1 MGEKDH
7 TQKML
12 IGCRDV
18 FAELINVLVYSG
30 EKVVNEADLLAGP
43 TESLYIGTDKQ
54 THQQFRDCSMYELH
68 NGEIHALY
76 NLENQSIID
85 AHMPLRCA
93 GYDGA
98 AYRSQYQHLERGVYP
113 VITLVLNWSRKPW
126 NTSRSLMELF
136 RYKPHPAVKAY
147 INDTSLHV
155 FDMCFLKK
163 ELREQFQGD
172 LRIILDYLCDRESLL
187 KRNQTMKYPEE
198 VIRMLH
204 ALTGDDQ
211 YLNSIPLFTS
221 PAKKGVSTMCDLI
234 NSYYT
239 KGHNSGL
246 IEGRNSGLIEGRNSG
261 LIEGRNQVIQALISN
276 CKDLGCSFENTL
288 DRIKN
293 SLPLSDDEA
302 LEDMKLYW

>member
-43 TESLYIGTDKQ
+43 TESLYIEADKQ
-54 THQQFRDCSMYELH
+54 THQQLRDCSMYELH

-76 NLENQSIID
+76 NLENQSTID
-85 AHMPLRCA
+85 AYMPLRCA

-98 AYRSQYQHLERGVYP
+98 AYRSQCNDRKNTYKTYP
-113 VITLVLNWSRKPW
+113 VFTFVLNWSRKPW
-126 NTSRSLMELF
+126 NKATSILEALHF
-136 RYKPHPAVKAY
+136 KPNPAAY
-147 INDTSLHV
+147 PYFNNGKMPV
-155 FDMCFLKK
+155 FNMCFLSKDV
-163 ELREQFQGD
+163 REKFQGD

-187 KRNQTMKYPEE
+187 KRNQTMKHPEE

-221 PAKKGVSTMCDLI
+221 PAKKGESTVCDLI

-239 KGHNSGL
+239 EGHNT
-246 IEGRNSGLIEGRNSG
+246 GLIEGRNSG

-293 SLPLSDDEA
+293 SLSLSDDEA

>member
-43 TESLYIGTDKQ
+43 TESLYIEADNQ
-54 THQQFRDCSMYELH
+54 THQQLRDCSMYELH

-76 NLENQSIID
+76 NLENQSTID
-85 AHMPLRCA
+85 AYMPLRCA

-98 AYRSQYQHLERGVYP
+98 AYRSQCNDRKNTYKTYP
-113 VITLVLNWSRKPW
+113 VFTFVLNWSRKPW
-126 NTSRSLMELF
+126 NKATSILEALHF
-136 RYKPHPAVKAY
+136 KPNPAAY
-147 INDTSLHV
+147 PYFNNSKMPV
-155 FDMCFLKK
+155 FNMCFLSKDV
-163 ELREQFQGD
+163 REKFQGD

-187 KRNQTMKYPEE
+187 KRNQTMKHPEE

-204 ALTGDDQ
+204 ALTDDDQ
-211 YLNSIPLFTS
+211 YLDSISLFTS
-221 PAKKGVSTMCDLI
+221 PAKKGESTVCDLI
-234 NSYYT
+234 NSYYNE
-239 KGHNSGL
+239 GHNT
-246 IEGRNSGLIEGRNSG
+246 GLIEGRNSG

-293 SLPLSDDEA
+293 SLSLSDDEA

>member
-30 EKVVNEADLLAGP
+30 EKVVDEADLLAGP

-76 NLENQSIID
+76 NLENQSTIN
-85 AHMPLRCA
+85 AYMPLRCA
-93 GYDGA
+93 GFDGA
-98 AYRSQYQHLERGVYP
+98 AYRSQYKGQKNAYKTYP
-113 VITLVLNWSRKPW
+113 VFTFVLNWSRKPW
-126 NTSRSLMELF
+126 NEATSILEALHF
-136 RYKPHPAVKAY
+136 KPNPAAY
-147 INDTSLHV
+147 PYFNNSKMPV
-155 FDMCFLKK
+155 FNMCFLSKDV
-163 ELREQFQGD
+163 REKFQGD

-187 KRNQTMKYPEE
+187 KRNQTMKHPEE

-221 PAKKGVSTMCDLI
+221 PAKKGESTMCDLI
-234 NSYYT
+234 NSYYNE
-239 KGHNSGL
+239 GHNSGL
-246 IEGRNSGLIEGRNSG
+246 IEGRNQG
-261 LIEGRNQVIQALISN
+261 IQALILA
-276 CKDLGCSFENTL
+276 CKDFGCNFENTL
-288 DRIKN
+288 TRIKD
-293 SLPLSDDEA
+293 SFSLSDDEA

>member
-43 TESLYIGTDKQ
+43 TESLYIEADNQ
-54 THQQFRDCSMYELH
+54 THQQLRDCSMYELH

-76 NLENQSIID
+76 NLENQSTID
-85 AHMPLRCA
+85 AYMPLRCA

-98 AYRSQYQHLERGVYP
+98 AYRSQCNDRKNTYKTYP
-113 VITLVLNWSRKPW
+113 VFTFVLNWSRKPW
-126 NTSRSLMELF
+126 NKATSILEILHF
-136 RYKPHPAVKAY
+136 KPNPAAY
-147 INDTSLHV
+147 PYFNNNKMPV
-155 FDMCFLKK
+155 FNMCFLSKDV
-163 ELREQFQGD
+163 REKFQGD

-187 KRNQTMKYPEE
+187 KRNQTMKHPEE

-221 PAKKGVSTMCDLI
+221 LAKKGESTVCDLI
-234 NSYYT
+234 NSYYNE
-239 KGHNSGL
+239 GHNT
-246 IEGRNSGLIEGRNSG
+246 GLIEGRNSG

-293 SLPLSDDEA
+293 SLSLSDDEA

>member
-76 NLENQSIID
+76 NLENQSTID
-85 AHMPLRCA
+85 AYMPLRCA

-98 AYRSQYQHLERGVYP
+98 AYRSQCNDRKNTYKTYP
-113 VITLVLNWSRKPW
+113 VFTFVLNWSRKPW
-126 NTSRSLMELF
+126 NKATSILEVLHF
-136 RYKPHPAVKAY
+136 KPNPAAY
-147 INDTSLHV
+147 PYFNNNKMPV
-155 FDMCFLKK
+155 FNMCFLSKDV
-163 ELREQFQGD
+163 REKFQGD

-187 KRNQTMKYPEE
+187 KRNQTMKHPEE
-198 VIRMLH
+198 VIWMLH

-221 PAKKGVSTMCDLI
+221 PAKKGESTVCDLI
-234 NSYYT
+234 NSYYNE
-239 KGHNSGL
+239 GHNT
-246 IEGRNSGLIEGRNSG
+246 GLIEGRNSG

-293 SLPLSDDEA
+293 SLSLSDDEA

>member
-30 EKVVNEADLLAGP
+30 ENVVNEADLLAGP
-43 TESLYIGTDKQ
+43 TESLYIEADKQ
-54 THQQFRDCSMYELH
+54 THQQLRDCSMYELH

-76 NLENQSIID
+76 NLENQSTID
-85 AHMPLRCA
+85 AYMPLRCA

-98 AYRSQYQHLERGVYP
+98 AYRSQCNDRKNTYKTYP
-113 VITLVLNWSRKPW
+113 VFTFVLNWNTKPW
-126 NTSRSLMELF
+126 NKATSILEALHF
-136 RYKPHPAVKAY
+136 KPNPAAY
-147 INDTSLHV
+147 PYFNNSKMPV
-155 FDMCFLKK
+155 FNMCFLSKDV
-163 ELREQFQGD
+163 REKFQGD

-187 KRNQTMKYPEE
+187 KRNQTMKHPEE

-221 PAKKGVSTMCDLI
+221 PAKKGESTVCDLI
-234 NSYYT
+234 NSYYNE
-239 KGHNSGL
+239 GHNT
-246 IEGRNSGLIEGRNSG
+246 GLIEGRNSG

-293 SLPLSDDEA
+293 SLSLSDDEA

>member
-18 FAELINVLVYSG
+18 SAELINVLVYSG

-43 TESLYIGTDKQ
+43 TESLYIEADKQ
-54 THQQFRDCSMYELH
+54 THQQLRDCSMYELH

-76 NLENQSIID
+76 NLENQSTID
-85 AHMPLRCA
+85 AYMPLRCA

-98 AYRSQYQHLERGVYP
+98 AYRSQCNDRKNTYKTYP
-113 VITLVLNWSRKPW
+113 VFTFVLNWSRKPW
-126 NTSRSLMELF
+126 NKATSILEALHF
-136 RYKPHPAVKAY
+136 KPNPAAY
-147 INDTSLHV
+147 PYFNNNKMPV
-155 FDMCFLKK
+155 FNMCFLSKDV
-163 ELREQFQGD
+163 REKFQGD

-187 KRNQTMKYPEE
+187 KRNQTMKHPEE

-221 PAKKGVSTMCDLI
+221 PAKKGESTMCDLI
-234 NSYYT
+234 NSYYNE
-239 KGHNSGL
+239 GHNSGL
-246 IEGRNSGLIEGRNSG
+246 IEGRNQG
-261 LIEGRNQVIQALISN
+261 IQALILV
-276 CKDLGCSFENTL
+276 CKDFGCNFENTL
-288 DRIKN
+288 TRIKD
-293 SLPLSDDEA
+293 SFSLSDDEA

>member
-30 EKVVNEADLLAGP
+30 EKVVNETDLLAGP

-68 NGEIHALY
+68 NGKIHTLY
-76 NLENQSIID
+76 NL
-85 AHMPLRCA
+85 
-93 GYDGA
+93 
-98 AYRSQYQHLERGVYP
+98 
-113 VITLVLNWSRKPW
+113 
-126 NTSRSLMELF
+126 
-136 RYKPHPAVKAY
+136 
-147 INDTSLHV
+147 
-155 FDMCFLKK
+155 
-163 ELREQFQGD
+163 
-172 LRIILDYLCDRESLL
+172 ILDYLCDRESLL
-187 KRNQTMKYPEE
+187 KRNQTMKHPEE

-221 PAKKGVSTMCDLI
+221 PAKKGESTVCDLI

-239 KGHNSGL
+239 KGVTEGHNT
-246 IEGRNSGLIEGRNSG
+246 G

-288 DRIKN
+288 DRVKN
-293 SLPLSDDEA
+293 SLSLSDDEA

>member
-43 TESLYIGTDKQ
+43 TESLYIEADNQ
-54 THQQFRDCSMYELH
+54 THQQLRDCSMYELH

-76 NLENQSIID
+76 NLENQSTID
-85 AHMPLRCA
+85 AYMPLRCA

-98 AYRSQYQHLERGVYP
+98 AYRSQCNDRKNTYKTYP
-113 VITLVLNWSRKPW
+113 VFTFVLNWSRKPW
-126 NTSRSLMELF
+126 NKATSILEALHF
-136 RYKPHPAVKAY
+136 KPNPAAY
-147 INDTSLHV
+147 PYFNNSKMPV
-155 FDMCFLKK
+155 FNMCFLSKDV
-163 ELREQFQGD
+163 REKFQGD

-187 KRNQTMKYPEE
+187 KRNQTMKHPEE

-211 YLNSIPLFTS
+211 YLDSISLFTS
-221 PAKKGVSTMCDLI
+221 PAKKGESTVCDLI
-234 NSYYT
+234 NSYYNE
-239 KGHNSGL
+239 GHNT
-246 IEGRNSGLIEGRNSG
+246 GLIEGRNSG
-261 LIEGRNQVIQALISN
+261 LIEGRNQVIQALIRN
-276 CKDLGCSFENTL
+276 CKDLGCSFENTP
-288 DRIKN
+288 DRIIN
-293 SLPLSDDEA
+293 SLS
-302 LEDMKLYW
+302 

>member
-12 IGCRDV
+12 IGYRDV

-30 EKVVNEADLLAGP
+30 EKVVNEADLLAGS
-43 TESLYIGTDKQ
+43 TESLYIEADKQ
-54 THQQFRDCSMYELH
+54 THQQLRDCSMYELH

-76 NLENQSIID
+76 NLENQSTID
-85 AHMPLRCA
+85 AYMPLRCV

-113 VITLVLNWSRKPW
+113 VITLVLNWSREPW
-126 NTSRSLMELF
+126 NTSRSLIGLF

-163 ELREQFQGD
+163 ELRELFQGD

-187 KRNQTMKYPEE
+187 KRNQTMKHPEE

-221 PAKKGVSTMCDLI
+221 PAKKGESTVCDLI
-234 NSYYT
+234 NSYYNE
-239 KGHNSGL
+239 GHNT
-246 IEGRNSGLIEGRNSG
+246 GLIEGRNSG

-293 SLPLSDDEA
+293 SLSLSDDEA

>member
-30 EKVVNEADLLAGP
+30 ENVVNEADLLAGP
-43 TESLYIGTDKQ
+43 TESLYIEADNQ
-54 THQQFRDCSMYELH
+54 THQQLRDCSMYELH

-76 NLENQSIID
+76 NLENQSTID
-85 AHMPLRCA
+85 AYMPLRCV

-98 AYRSQYQHLERGVYP
+98 AYRSQCNDRKNTYKTYP
-113 VITLVLNWSRKPW
+113 VFTFVLNWNTKPW
-126 NTSRSLMELF
+126 NKATSILEALHF
-136 RYKPHPAVKAY
+136 KPNPAAY
-147 INDTSLHV
+147 PYFNNSKMPV
-155 FDMCFLKK
+155 FNMCFLSKDV
-163 ELREQFQGD
+163 REKFQGD

-187 KRNQTMKYPEE
+187 KRNQTMKHPEE

-221 PAKKGVSTMCDLI
+221 PAKKGESTVCDLI
-234 NSYYT
+234 NSYYNE
-239 KGHNSGL
+239 GHNT
-246 IEGRNSGLIEGRNSG
+246 GLIEGRNSG

-293 SLPLSDDEA
+293 SLSLSDDEA

>member
-211 YLNSIPLFTS
+211 YLDSIPLFTS
-221 PAKKGVSTMCDLI
+221 PAKKGASTVCDLI

-239 KGHNSGL
+239 KGH
-246 IEGRNSGLIEGRNSG
+246 NSGLIEGRNSG

>member
-43 TESLYIGTDKQ
+43 TESLYIEADKQ
-54 THQQFRDCSMYELH
+54 THQQLRDCSMYELH

-76 NLENQSIID
+76 NLENQSTID
-85 AHMPLRCA
+85 AYMPLRCA

-98 AYRSQYQHLERGVYP
+98 AYRSQCNDRKNTYKTYP
-113 VITLVLNWSRKPW
+113 VFTFVLNWSRKPW
-126 NTSRSLMELF
+126 NKATSILEALHF
-136 RYKPHPAVKAY
+136 KPNPAAY
-147 INDTSLHV
+147 PYFNNSKMPV
-155 FDMCFLKK
+155 FNMCFLSKDV
-163 ELREQFQGD
+163 REKFQGD

-187 KRNQTMKYPEE
+187 KRNQTMKHPEE

-221 PAKKGVSTMCDLI
+221 PAKKGESTVCDLI
-234 NSYYT
+234 NSYYNE
-239 KGHNSGL
+239 GHNT
-246 IEGRNSGLIEGRNSG
+246 GLIEGRNSG

-276 CKDLGCSFENTL
+276 CKDLGCSFENPL

-293 SLPLSDDEA
+293 SLSLS
-302 LEDMKLYW
+302 MTKLWKI

>member
-1 MGEKDH
+1 
-7 TQKML
+7 
-12 IGCRDV
+12 
-18 FAELINVLVYSG
+18 
-30 EKVVNEADLLAGP
+30 
-43 TESLYIGTDKQ
+43 
-54 THQQFRDCSMYELH
+54 MYELH

-93 GYDGA
+93 GYDGV
-98 AYRSQYQHLERGVYP
+98 AYRSQCNDYKNTYKTYP
-113 VITLVLNWSRKPW
+113 VFTFVLNWSRKPW
-126 NTSRSLMELF
+126 NKATSILEALHF
-136 RYKPHPAVKAY
+136 KPNPAAY
-147 INDTSLHV
+147 PYFNNSKMPV
-155 FDMCFLKK
+155 FNMCFLSKDV
-163 ELREQFQGD
+163 REKFQGD

-187 KRNQTMKYPEE
+187 KRNQTMKHPEE

-211 YLNSIPLFTS
+211 YLHSIPLFTS
-221 PAKKGVSTMCDLI
+221 PAKKGESTVCDLI

-239 KGHNSGL
+239 EGHNTGL
-246 IEGRNSGLIEGRNSG
+246 IEGRNFG

-293 SLPLSDDEA
+293 SLSLSDDEA

>member
-43 TESLYIGTDKQ
+43 TESLYIEADKQ
-54 THQQFRDCSMYELH
+54 THQQLRDCSMYELH

-76 NLENQSIID
+76 NLENQSTID
-85 AHMPLRCA
+85 AYMPLRCA

-98 AYRSQYQHLERGVYP
+98 AYRSQCNDRKNTYKTYP
-113 VITLVLNWSRKPW
+113 VFTFVLNWSRKPW
-126 NTSRSLMELF
+126 NKATSILEVLHF
-136 RYKPHPAVKAY
+136 KPNPAAY
-147 INDTSLHV
+147 PYFNNNKMPV
-155 FDMCFLKK
+155 FNMCFLSKDV
-163 ELREQFQGD
+163 REKFQGD

-187 KRNQTMKYPEE
+187 KRNQTMKHPEE
-198 VIRMLH
+198 VIWMLH

-221 PAKKGVSTMCDLI
+221 PAKKGESTVCDLI

-239 KGHNSGL
+239 KGVTEGHNT
-246 IEGRNSGLIEGRNSG
+246 GLIEGRNSG

-293 SLPLSDDEA
+293 SLSLSDDEA

>member
-43 TESLYIGTDKQ
+43 TESLYIEADNQ
-54 THQQFRDCSMYELH
+54 THQQLRDCSMYELH

-76 NLENQSIID
+76 NLENQSTID
-85 AHMPLRCA
+85 AYMPLRCA

-98 AYRSQYQHLERGVYP
+98 AYRSQCNDRKNTYKTYP
-113 VITLVLNWSRKPW
+113 VFTFVLNWSRKPW
-126 NTSRSLMELF
+126 NKATSILEALHF
-136 RYKPHPAVKAY
+136 KPNPAAY
-147 INDTSLHV
+147 PYFNNNKMPV
-155 FDMCFLKK
+155 FNMCFLSKDV
-163 ELREQFQGD
+163 REKFQGD

-187 KRNQTMKYPEE
+187 KRNQTMKHPEE

-211 YLNSIPLFTS
+211 YLDSISLFTS
-221 PAKKGVSTMCDLI
+221 PAKKGESTVCDLI
-234 NSYYT
+234 NSYYNE
-239 KGHNSGL
+239 GHNT
-246 IEGRNSGLIEGRNSG
+246 GLIEGRNSG

-293 SLPLSDDEA
+293 SLSLSDDEA

>member
-43 TESLYIGTDKQ
+43 TESLYIEADNQ
-54 THQQFRDCSMYELH
+54 THQQLRDCSMYELH

-76 NLENQSIID
+76 NLENQSTID
-85 AHMPLRCA
+85 AYMPLRCA

-98 AYRSQYQHLERGVYP
+98 AYRSQCNDRKNTYKTYP
-113 VITLVLNWSRKPW
+113 VFTFVLNWSRKPW
-126 NTSRSLMELF
+126 NKATSILEALHF
-136 RYKPHPAVKAY
+136 KPNLAAY
-147 INDTSLHV
+147 PYFNNSKMPV
-155 FDMCFLKK
+155 FNMCFLSKDV
-163 ELREQFQGD
+163 REKFQGD

-187 KRNQTMKYPEE
+187 KRNQTMKHPEE

-221 PAKKGVSTMCDLI
+221 PAKKGESTVCDLI
-234 NSYYT
+234 NSYYNE
-239 KGHNSGL
+239 GHNSGL
-246 IEGRNSGLIEGRNSG
+246 IEGRNQG
-261 LIEGRNQVIQALISN
+261 IQALILV
-276 CKDLGCSFENTL
+276 CKDFGCNFENTL
-288 DRIKN
+288 TRIKD
-293 SLPLSDDEA
+293 SFSLSDDEA

>member
-43 TESLYIGTDKQ
+43 TESLYIEADKQ
-54 THQQFRDCSMYELH
+54 THQQLRDCSMYELH

-76 NLENQSIID
+76 NLENQSTID
-85 AHMPLRCA
+85 AYMPLRCA

-98 AYRSQYQHLERGVYP
+98 AYRSQCNDRKNTYKTYP
-113 VITLVLNWSRKPW
+113 VFTFILNWSTKPW
-126 NTSRSLMELF
+126 NKATSILEALHF
-136 RYKPHPAVKAY
+136 KPNPAAY
-147 INDTSLHV
+147 PYFNNSKMPV
-155 FDMCFLKK
+155 FNMCFLSKDV
-163 ELREQFQGD
+163 REKFQDD

-187 KRNQTMKYPEE
+187 KRNQTMKHPEE

-211 YLNSIPLFTS
+211 YLDSIPLFTS
-221 PAKKGVSTMCDLI
+221 PAKKGESTVCDLI
-234 NSYYT
+234 NSYYNE
-239 KGHNSGL
+239 GHNT
-246 IEGRNSGLIEGRNSG
+246 GLIEGRNSG

-293 SLPLSDDEA
+293 SLSLSDDEA

>member
-43 TESLYIGTDKQ
+43 TESLYIEADNQ
-54 THQQFRDCSMYELH
+54 THQQLRDCGMYELH

-76 NLENQSIID
+76 NLENQSTID
-85 AHMPLRCA
+85 AYMPLRCV

-98 AYRSQYQHLERGVYP
+98 AYRSQCNDRKNTYKTYP
-113 VITLVLNWSRKPW
+113 VFTFVLNWNTKPW
-126 NTSRSLMELF
+126 NKATSILEALHF
-136 RYKPHPAVKAY
+136 KPNPAAY
-147 INDTSLHV
+147 PYFNNSKMPV
-155 FDMCFLKK
+155 FNMCFLSKDV
-163 ELREQFQGD
+163 REKFQGD

-187 KRNQTMKYPEE
+187 KRNQTMKHPEE

-221 PAKKGVSTMCDLI
+221 PAKKGASTMCDLI

-239 KGHNSGL
+239 EGHNT
-246 IEGRNSGLIEGRNSG
+246 GLIEGRNSG

-293 SLPLSDDEA
+293 SLSLSDDEA

>member
-43 TESLYIGTDKQ
+43 TESLYIEADNQ
-54 THQQFRDCSMYELH
+54 THQQLRDCSMYELH

-76 NLENQSIID
+76 NLENQSTID
-85 AHMPLRCA
+85 AYMPLRCA

-98 AYRSQYQHLERGVYP
+98 AYRSQCNNRKNTYKTYP
-113 VITLVLNWSRKPW
+113 VFTFVLNWSTKPW
-126 NTSRSLMELF
+126 NKATSILEALHF
-136 RYKPHPAVKAY
+136 KPNPAAY
-147 INDTSLHV
+147 PYFNNSKMPV
-155 FDMCFLKK
+155 FNMCFLSKDV
-163 ELREQFQGD
+163 REKFQGD

-187 KRNQTMKYPEE
+187 KRNQTMKHPEE

-211 YLNSIPLFTS
+211 YLDSIPLFTS
-221 PAKKGVSTMCDLI
+221 PAKKGESTVCDLI
-234 NSYYT
+234 NSYYNE
-239 KGHNSGL
+239 GHNT
-246 IEGRNSGLIEGRNSG
+246 GLIEGRNSG

-293 SLPLSDDEA
+293 SLSLSDDEA

>member
-12 IGCRDV
+12 IGYRDV

-30 EKVVNEADLLAGP
+30 EKVANEAEQLDGP
-43 TESLYIGTDKQ
+43 TESLYIEADKQ
-54 THQQFRDCSMYELH
+54 THQQLRDCSMYELH

-76 NLENQSIID
+76 NLENQSTID
-85 AHMPLRCA
+85 AYMPLRCV

-113 VITLVLNWSRKPW
+113 VITLVLNWSREPW
-126 NTSRSLMELF
+126 NTSRSLIGLF

-163 ELREQFQGD
+163 ELRELFQGD

-187 KRNQTMKYPEE
+187 KRNQTMKHPEE

-221 PAKKGVSTMCDLI
+221 PAKKGESTVCDLI
-234 NSYYT
+234 NSYYNE
-239 KGHNSGL
+239 GHNT
-246 IEGRNSGLIEGRNSG
+246 GLIEGRNSG

-293 SLPLSDDEA
+293 SLSLSDDEA

>member
-30 EKVVNEADLLAGP
+30 ENVVNEADLLAGP
-43 TESLYIGTDKQ
+43 TESLYIEADKQ
-54 THQQFRDCSMYELH
+54 THQQLRDCSMYELH

-76 NLENQSIID
+76 NLENQSTID
-85 AHMPLRCA
+85 AYMPLRCA

-98 AYRSQYQHLERGVYP
+98 AYRSQYKGQKNAYKTYP
-113 VITLVLNWSRKPW
+113 VFTFVLNWSTKPW
-126 NTSRSLMELF
+126 NKATSILEALHF
-136 RYKPHPAVKAY
+136 KPNPAAY
-147 INDTSLHV
+147 PYFNNSKMPV
-155 FDMCFLKK
+155 FNMCFLSKDI
-163 ELREQFQGD
+163 REKFQGD

-187 KRNQTMKYPEE
+187 KRNQTMKHPEE

-211 YLNSIPLFTS
+211 YLDSIPLFTS
-221 PAKKGVSTMCDLI
+221 PAKKGESTVCDLI
-234 NSYYT
+234 NSYYNE
-239 KGHNSGL
+239 GHNT
-246 IEGRNSGLIEGRNSG
+246 GLIEGRNSG

-293 SLPLSDDEA
+293 SLSLSDDEA

>member
-18 FAELINVLVYSG
+18 FAELINVLVYS

-54 THQQFRDCSMYELH
+54 THQQLRDCSMYELH

-98 AYRSQYQHLERGVYP
+98 AYRSQCNDRKNTYKTYP
-113 VITLVLNWSRKPW
+113 VFTFVLNWSRKPW
-126 NTSRSLMELF
+126 NKATSILEALHF
-136 RYKPHPAVKAY
+136 KPNPAAY
-147 INDTSLHV
+147 PYFNNNKMPV
-155 FDMCFLKK
+155 FNMCFLSKDV
-163 ELREQFQGD
+163 REKFQGD

-187 KRNQTMKYPEE
+187 KRNQTMKHPEE

-221 PAKKGVSTMCDLI
+221 PAKKGESTVCDLI
-234 NSYYT
+234 NSYYNE
-239 KGHNSGL
+239 GHNSGL
-246 IEGRNSGLIEGRNSG
+246 IEGRNQG
-261 LIEGRNQVIQALISN
+261 IQALILV
-276 CKDLGCSFENTL
+276 CKDFGCNFENTL
-288 DRIKN
+288 TRIKD
-293 SLPLSDDEA
+293 SFSLSDDEA

>member
-113 VITLVLNWSRKPW
+113 VITLVLNWSREPW
-126 NTSRSLMELF
+126 NTSRSLIGLF

-163 ELREQFQGD
+163 GLRELFQDD

-187 KRNQTMKYPEE
+187 KRNQTMKHPEE

-211 YLNSIPLFTS
+211 YLNSIPLS
-221 PAKKGVSTMCDLI
+221 QQPPVQLVVW
-234 NSYYT
+234 Y
-239 KGHNSGL
+239 
-246 IEGRNSGLIEGRNSG
+246 
-261 LIEGRNQVIQALISN
+261 
-276 CKDLGCSFENTL
+276 
-288 DRIKN
+288 
-293 SLPLSDDEA
+293 
-302 LEDMKLYW
+302 

>member
-30 EKVVNEADLLAGP
+30 EKVVDEADLLAGP

-68 NGEIHALY
+68 NGEI
-76 NLENQSIID
+76 LENQSTIN
-85 AHMPLRCA
+85 AYMPLRCA
-93 GYDGA
+93 GFDGA
-98 AYRSQYQHLERGVYP
+98 AYRSQYKGQKNAYKTYP
-113 VITLVLNWSRKPW
+113 VFTFVLNWSRKPW
-126 NTSRSLMELF
+126 NEATSILEALHF
-136 RYKPHPAVKAY
+136 KPNPAAY
-147 INDTSLHV
+147 PYFNNSKMPV
-155 FDMCFLKK
+155 FNMCFLSKDV
-163 ELREQFQGD
+163 REKFQGD

-187 KRNQTMKYPEE
+187 KRNQTMKHPEE

-211 YLNSIPLFTS
+211 YLDSIPLFTS
-221 PAKKGVSTMCDLI
+221 PAKKGESTVCDLI
-234 NSYYT
+234 NSYYNE
-239 KGHNSGL
+239 GHNT
-246 IEGRNSGLIEGRNSG
+246 GLIEGRNSG

-293 SLPLSDDEA
+293 SLSLSDDEA

>member
-30 EKVVNEADLLAGP
+30 ENVVNEADLLAGP
-43 TESLYIGTDKQ
+43 TESLYIEADNQ
-54 THQQFRDCSMYELH
+54 THQQLRDCSMYELH

-76 NLENQSIID
+76 NLENQSTID
-85 AHMPLRCA
+85 AYMPLRCA

-98 AYRSQYQHLERGVYP
+98 AYRSQCNDRKNTYKTYP
-113 VITLVLNWSRKPW
+113 VFTFVLNWNTKPW
-126 NTSRSLMELF
+126 NKATSILEALHF
-136 RYKPHPAVKAY
+136 KPNPAAY
-147 INDTSLHV
+147 PYFNNSKMPV
-155 FDMCFLKK
+155 FNMCFLSKDV
-163 ELREQFQGD
+163 REKFQGD

-187 KRNQTMKYPEE
+187 KRNQTMKHPEE

-211 YLNSIPLFTS
+211 YLDSIPLFTS
-221 PAKKGVSTMCDLI
+221 PAKKGESTVCDLI
-234 NSYYT
+234 NSYYNE
-239 KGHNSGL
+239 GHNT
-246 IEGRNSGLIEGRNSG
+246 GLIEGRNSG

-293 SLPLSDDEA
+293 SLSLSDDEA

>member
-43 TESLYIGTDKQ
+43 TESLYIEADNQ
-54 THQQFRDCSMYELH
+54 THQQLRDCSMYELH

-76 NLENQSIID
+76 NLENQSTID
-85 AHMPLRCA
+85 AYMPLRCV

-98 AYRSQYQHLERGVYP
+98 AYRSQCNDRKNTYKTYP
-113 VITLVLNWSRKPW
+113 VFTFVLNWSTKPW
-126 NTSRSLMELF
+126 NKATSILEALHF
-136 RYKPHPAVKAY
+136 KPNPAAY
-147 INDTSLHV
+147 PYFNNSKMPV
-155 FDMCFLKK
+155 FNMCFLSKDV
-163 ELREQFQGD
+163 REKFQGD

-187 KRNQTMKYPEE
+187 NRNQTMKHPEE

-221 PAKKGVSTMCDLI
+221 PAKKGESTVCDLI
-234 NSYYT
+234 NSYYNE
-239 KGHNSGL
+239 GHNT
-246 IEGRNSGLIEGRNSG
+246 GLIEGRNSG

-293 SLPLSDDEA
+293 SLSLSDDEA

>member
-43 TESLYIGTDKQ
+43 TESLYIEADKQ
-54 THQQFRDCSMYELH
+54 THQQLRDCSMYELH

-76 NLENQSIID
+76 NLENQSTID
-85 AHMPLRCA
+85 AYMPLRCA
-93 GYDGA
+93 GFDGA
-98 AYRSQYQHLERGVYP
+98 AYRSQCNDRKNTYKTYP
-113 VITLVLNWSRKPW
+113 VFTFVLNWSTKPW
-126 NTSRSLMELF
+126 NKATSILEALHF
-136 RYKPHPAVKAY
+136 KPNPAAY
-147 INDTSLHV
+147 PYFNNSKMPV
-155 FDMCFLKK
+155 FNMCFLSKDV
-163 ELREQFQGD
+163 REKFQDD

-187 KRNQTMKYPEE
+187 KRNQTMKHPEE

-211 YLNSIPLFTS
+211 YLDSIPLFTS
-221 PAKKGVSTMCDLI
+221 PAKKGESTVCDLI
-234 NSYYT
+234 NSYYNE
-239 KGHNSGL
+239 GHNT
-246 IEGRNSGLIEGRNSG
+246 GLIEGRNSG

-293 SLPLSDDEA
+293 SLSLSDDEA

>member
-43 TESLYIGTDKQ
+43 TESLYIEADNQ
-54 THQQFRDCSMYELH
+54 THQQLRDCSMYELH

-76 NLENQSIID
+76 NLENQSTID
-85 AHMPLRCA
+85 AYMPLRCV

-98 AYRSQYQHLERGVYP
+98 AYRSQCNDRKNTYKTYP
-113 VITLVLNWSRKPW
+113 VFTFVLNWSRKPW
-126 NTSRSLMELF
+126 NKATSILEALHF
-136 RYKPHPAVKAY
+136 KPNPAAY
-147 INDTSLHV
+147 PYFNNNKMPV
-155 FDMCFLKK
+155 FNMCFLSKDV
-163 ELREQFQGD
+163 REKFQGD

-187 KRNQTMKYPEE
+187 KRNQTMKHPEE

-211 YLNSIPLFTS
+211 YLDSIPLFTS
-221 PAKKGVSTMCDLI
+221 PAKKGESTVCDLI
-234 NSYYT
+234 NSYYNE
-239 KGHNSGL
+239 GHNT
-246 IEGRNSGLIEGRNSG
+246 GLIEGRNSG

-293 SLPLSDDEA
+293 SLSLSDDEA